1 MPGQPESLVNDRF
14 EDEGEV
20 SIEYGA
26 QWQRL
31 QHLIMYGNASDH
43 VRRTRK
49 HRANGGK
56 QKRGLE
62 ELMDMLDQTP
72 TEKLPAKGKRCTG
85 VLGPPVP
92 ATELSLPQ
100 SSRLGKR
107 SQRYD
112 CLARKLQELAQGVRH
127 RIALEVIELKAWKA
141 VDIQLGRIRTPKL
154 SIGSMIELFAAF
166 GPKKTKTLRRR
177 IPHSSVQCLAVKFEI
192 GSKYWSLVASLCL
205 ASQTKRLVWTAPALR
220 NIPFELGSASLVGAR
235 AAILE
240 LCIKNE
246 SQRTGSTTA
255 LSLNG
260 PHNWV
265 SEDSFGSTILPER
278 PFRGVEKQRL
288 GRGAELSA
296 ASSACALVQLNDYRR
311 SMDSPDKGTGARA
324 YLRRKKNKIIA
335 KLTPGS
341 ASGLSTSIP
350 SIHPD
355 TQSSP
360 AEPAASQSRSAVDD
374 AVPSNGPL
382 RHSDT
387 DQLPI
392 ATNPLEGPD
401 AATDTAAVSVPRPI
415 TPAPSAIRA
424 LTSTLKTLHSA
435 AQVFPPLHAAIGGL
449 LASVEHMELSSKNR
463 SEMEALATRLSLLV
477 ERLRRHIEEAK
488 STAVSEFLEG
498 IATSVEE
505 QVATIRSKQD
515 NRTARHLRNAEQD
528 EEETLRA
535 YRHIADILEDIKTEA
550 SLKTWDIAEEQ
561 RAKSHLAGLSAVD
574 SAIYNSLLS
583 HDVNRRA
590 CTPNTRSK
598 ILLDLNQWSVD
609 RTKPNVFWMNGM
621 AGTGK
626 TTIAYTFAQSLR
638 TRGTLGASFFCT
650 RTSDECRDVGRIIPT
665 IAHQLALYSPS
676 FRSALLQVLEQ
687 EPNIKSQSIDSQC
700 ERLIKEPLSKAK
712 SGMTKVLVVVID
724 ALDECSN
731 ANGVRTILDVLFRIT
746 PGLPLKFFVT
756 SRPEPDIR
764 HRIEAQSDR
773 NRSICVLHEIEKS
786 LVEADVELYLRD
798 ELRNGVSEHD
808 LIKLAK
814 LSGNLFIYAATA
826 IRYIRRRGTMVD
838 QDRLEAI
845 LNSSTKLANRH
856 ADIDNLY
863 ATVLDAA
870 VYDANLDQE
879 EQEQTLTIVWTA
891 ICAREPIDVY
901 TLGALTGIKAAK
913 VQVLLQAL
921 YSVLHVSQ
929 TTGMIT
935 TLHASFPDYMFD
947 KARSAKFYCD
957 EAKHSQLLAE
967 RCFEV
972 MQNQL
977 RFNICGLET
986 SFIPDSKVQ
995 DLEVRIARSILPTL
1009 SYVADHWGDHVAKS
1023 VPCEMVR
1030 KGLEEFLS
1038 YRLLFWME
1046 VVSLKRALDKGIGM
1060 LLALKAWLTF
1070 EDAPL
1075 DLSKLLNDSWIFVS
1089 KYAAGSVSQSTPH
1102 IYISALAFC
1111 HHSSS
1116 VYKQYWGRTRG
1127 LLRLEGSVMEQSQ
1140 TTLLATWQIP
1150 SEPLSL
1156 AFSPDGSRF
1165 AIGFLDGT
1173 VHIFHAHNGTV
1184 ALGPLEGHTN
1194 SVTSVAYSP
1203 DGLLLVSGSSD
1214 GTMLMRDAQTGS
1226 CIYDVIKGH
1235 ERVTS
1240 VSFSPNGKQI
1250 LSGSRDNTTRMW
1262 DSGNGS
1268 LIPNSIK
1275 RHPHEVNCTAFSPD
1289 GKHIACGLNS
1299 DESPIVVYDASTSKS
1314 VPFPFDAHQSPVW
1327 SIAFSPNSKHLVT
1340 GHDSGKLR
1348 AWSLQDGTVTHS
1360 PPKVH
1365 NGRITSIGFSPLGDK
1380 LVTGSYDRCVYIWDV
1395 ENGYSNPC
1403 LLGIHNDYVY
1413 SAAFSPDGTRVA
1425 SCSYDRT
1432 VKMWNALPSSSPHT
1446 SHSNAPTKAIWSV
1459 AISPD
1464 GSRIAAAGEDKA
1476 IYMFNTH
1483 DGTAALQPLVAH
1495 TDTIFSVAFSLNGR
1509 YLVSGGDDKCIC
1521 LWDATSGKLLSG
1533 PLRGHKNRIWSVSFS
1548 PDSRHVVS
1556 ASLDKTVR
1564 MWDVDDGTL
1573 TPTDLVGT
1581 HDDEVFSAAFSPDG
1595 KHIVSGCDDRK
1606 IRMWD
1611 SQTLSLV
1618 FDLFWSPLDR
1628 GIRSVTFSPD
1638 GRLVASW
1645 SRDRVIR
1652 IFDAHSGKLAL
1663 GPLDAHQFS
1672 VKSVVFTPD
1681 SNHIVSG
1688 SADRSVRVWRV
1699 EDGAPACEP
1708 LQGHQGGIN
1717 SVACSPDGAYI
1728 VSGSEDATIRVW
1740 KAPGRSAVSDISR
1753 SASSSSDQ
1761 RKPHG
1766 AIAGGLKID
1775 RDGWARNRDSQLVFW
1790 VPSDMTMLFPRLE
1803 TVYNIGPE
1811 GTCRAEYS
1819 ERLLLGDE
1827 WHGCFVG

>member
-296 ASSACALVQLNDYRR
+296 TVIEQCMRCWDALVSSSEMLDSTTTVGQWTRR
-311 SMDSPDKGTGARA
+311 IKGQALVPTS
-324 YLRRKKNKIIA
+324 RRKKNKIIA

-535 YRHIADILEDIKTEA
+535 YRHIADILEDIKVRDSKPENVGH
-550 SLKTWDIAEEQ
+550 SEEQ

-621 AGTGK
+621 AAQARPPSHTPLPSLSGLAAHSGP
-626 TTIAYTFAQSLR
+626 ASFARVRRTNVGMWAESYPPSPISLR
-638 TRGTLGASFFCT
+638 FTRLRSDQHSTDQGA
-650 RTSDECRDVGRIIPT
+650 
-665 IAHQLALYSPS
+665 A
-676 FRSALLQVLEQ
+676 
-687 EPNIKSQSIDSQC
+687 IKSEEWDDQ
-700 ERLIKEPLSKAK
+700 R
-712 SGMTKVLVVVID
+712 LVVVID

-1299 DESPIVVYDASTSKS
+1299 DESPIVVYDASISKS

-1595 KHIVSGCDDRK
+1595 KHIVSGCDDSK

-1618 FDLFWSPLDR
+1618 FDRFGRRWVEVFGR
-1628 GIRSVTFSPD
+1628 GE
-1638 GRLVASW
+1638 
-1645 SRDRVIR
+1645 
-1652 IFDAHSGKLAL
+1652 LAL

-1740 KAPGRSAVSDISR
+1740 KVPGRSAVSDISR

-1761 RKPHG
+1761 RKPLS